1 MSEANMTEE
10 ASITV
15 RININR
21 AELNELR
28 ITAIRN
34 GSTVPDYLAALVRER
49 ITREDA

>member
-1 MSEANMTEE
+1 MSETKTTEE

-15 RININR
+15 RINITR

-34 GSTVPDYLAALVRER
+34 GSTVPDYLATLVRDR
-49 ITREDA
+49 IGTP